1 MKNLDFTI
9 LTEKMRCSGAIKEYV
24 SKYRKKGE
32 VEIFEQ
38 IVSYLNAYYNDHK
51 EMWVENLSG
60 SNEEIYSTGEGV
72 ITIKN
77 TMLTDRDIRTIE
89 NMARTGMSFDD
100 LRKAFSQFPIE
111 EVEKVYMRIR
121 KETVGNAQAGMKIN
135 CS

>member
-1 MKNLDFTI
+1 MDRWNLHN
-9 LTEKMRCSGAIKEYV
+9 EVNAIKN
-24 SKYRKKGE
+24 K
-32 VEIFEQ
+32 
-38 IVSYLNAYYNDHK
+38 L
-51 EMWVENLSG
+51 LS
-60 SNEEIYSTGEGV
+60 
-72 ITIKN
+72 
-77 TMLTDRDIRTIE
+77 DRDIRTIE

>member
-1 MKNLDFTI
+1 M
-9 LTEKMRCSGAIKEYV
+9 M
-24 SKYRKKGE
+24 
-32 VEIFEQ
+32 
-38 IVSYLNAYYNDHK
+38 
-51 EMWVENLSG
+51 
-60 SNEEIYSTGEGV
+60 
-72 ITIKN
+72 
-77 TMLTDRDIRTIE
+77 TDRDTRAIE

>member
-1 MKNLDFTI
+1 MI
-9 LTEKMRCSGAIKEYV
+9 GIKY
-24 SKYRKKGE
+24 KP
-32 VEIFEQ
+32 
-38 IVSYLNAYYNDHK
+38 
-51 EMWVENLSG
+51 LS
-60 SNEEIYSTGEGV
+60 E
-72 ITIKN
+72 
-77 TMLTDRDIRTIE
+77 RDIRTIE

>member
-1 MKNLDFTI
+1 MRMLGLRRLPERKCERTFLLWSDMAI
-9 LTEKMRCSGAIKEYV
+9 SLTE
-24 SKYRKKGE
+24 
-32 VEIFEQ
+32 
-38 IVSYLNAYYNDHK
+38 
-51 EMWVENLSG
+51 
-60 SNEEIYSTGEGV
+60 
-72 ITIKN
+72 
-77 TMLTDRDIRTIE
+77 RDIRTIE